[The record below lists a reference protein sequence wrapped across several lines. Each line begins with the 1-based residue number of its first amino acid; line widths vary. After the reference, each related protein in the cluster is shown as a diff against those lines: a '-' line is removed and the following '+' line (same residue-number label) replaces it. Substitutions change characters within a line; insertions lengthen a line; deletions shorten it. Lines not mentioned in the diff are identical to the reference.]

1 MEDFQKKGTTFEIT
15 AESRAVELFKENPL
29 MALQGNKTISAETD
43 IEVDRSDAMFKLAT
57 DEPEHFLE
65 LVGYLPHLIQD
76 IFYQYYLL
84 GRTQTQIS
92 QLLGCSQT
100 NIWQDLR
107 LGKEAICAIIAFGGP
122 PPTSIN
128 GLLRTSWKTNEFNKA
143 WDAYQAMLAFKTRK
157 DQRKPITVE
166 EPKTLGQFQLS
177 IDDGTFDV
185 NFAPATPDGPISKGA

>member
-15 AESRAVELFKENPL
+15 AESRAVELFKENPS
-29 MALQGNKTISAETD
+29 MALRGNKTISAETD

-57 DEPEHFLE
+57 DEPERFLE

-84 GRTQTQIS
+84 GRTQTQIA

-122 PPTSIN
+122 PPTSIHE
-128 GLLRTSWKTNEFNKA
+128 LRKA
-143 WDAYQAMLAFKTRK
+143 SPGEQFLKAITAYQAMLAFKTRK

-177 IDDGTFDV
+177 IDDGTFDRSEERRV
-185 NFAPATPDGPISKGA
+185 GKECRL